1 MPSLEAFAGQSS
13 NKVVF
18 TAEDTAGL
26 IGVSDTAFARTTKAV
41 TLSPTKISPGGALTV
56 TVAGFT
62 ADSGEVSAYNAEF
75 TVTMGTTN
83 GGSDITLTGTSVFPI
98 GADGSGTGTV
108 TVPPK
113 ATLLLLI
120 VIALLVFIIYTT
132 TRSDPS
138 EIEKRD
144 SIRDLDKAILRQ
156 ETTLNDLSKDI
167 QSFQDPL
174 DKLKRYLSGGTLAGK
189 FGEWSLEAIMQDIFH
204 SNQFEKNAEVIKGSG
219 KRVEF
224 VLKMPEGL
232 LLPIDAKFPSGLY
245 DNYLYAIN
253 QGDEKLV
260 KKSIDDIRRHVLKDA
275 IDIKEKYIQV
285 GITIDLGVMYIP
297 SEALMQLIDSIDN
310 LREEIFRDS
319 RVLIMG
325 PNSLAAYL
333 ISVHMGFRTLA
344 LNSRASET
352 MEEFGKLKKE
362 FEKFGS
368 STDDLLK
375 KADAMLKAVNEHAT
389 RERQMHK
396 AIKNMDQ
403 LDS

>member
-1 MPSLEAFAGQSS
+1 MNLW
-13 NKVVF
+13 
-18 TAEDTAGL
+18 
-26 IGVSDTAFARTTKAV
+26 IVS
-41 TLSPTKISPGGALTV
+41 
-56 TVAGFT
+56 
-62 ADSGEVSAYNAEF
+62 
-75 TVTMGTTN
+75 
-83 GGSDITLTGTSVFPI
+83 
-98 GADGSGTGTV
+98 
-108 TVPPK
+108 
-113 ATLLLLI
+113 TLLIIIILLI
-120 VIALLVFIIYTT
+120 VIIYLHTK
-132 TRSDPS
+132 SDPTRLQN
-138 EIEKRD
+138 EE
-144 SIRDLDKAILRQ
+144 SIKDIDKAIERQ
-156 ETTLNDLSKDI
+156 EGTLSVLTKDI

-174 DKLKRYLSGGTLAGK
+174 DKLRRYLSGGTLAGK

-204 SNQFEKNAEVIKGSG
+204 SNQYYKNAEVIKGSG

-245 DNYLYAIN
+245 DSYLLSLE
-253 QGDEKLV
+253 QSDERMI
-260 KKSIDDIRRHVLKDA
+260 KKSIDDIKRHVIKDA
-275 IDIKEKYIQV
+275 SDIQEKYIQS
-285 GITIDLGVMYIP
+285 GITIDLGIMYIP
-297 SEALMQLIDSIDN
+297 SESLMQLIDSIGN
-310 LREEIFRDS
+310 IRETIFRDS

-344 LNSRASET
+344 LNNRAGEI

-375 KADAMLKAVNEHAT
+375 KADAMIKAVNEHST
-389 RERQMHK
+389 RERQMSK

>member
-1 MPSLEAFAGQSS
+1 MNFWVICTLLIIIIIL
-13 NKVVF
+13 
-18 TAEDTAGL
+18 L
-26 IGVSDTAFARTTKAV
+26 IG
-41 TLSPTKISPGGALTV
+41 
-56 TVAGFT
+56 
-62 ADSGEVSAYNAEF
+62 
-75 TVTMGTTN
+75 
-83 GGSDITLTGTSVFPI
+83 
-98 GADGSGTGTV
+98 
-108 TVPPK
+108 
-113 ATLLLLI
+113 
-120 VIALLVFIIYTT
+120 IIYLHTK
-132 TRSDPS
+132 SDPS
-138 EIEKRD
+138 KLHNEE
-144 SIRDLDKAILRQ
+144 SIKDIDKAIERQ
-156 ETTLNDLSKDI
+156 EGTLSVLTKDI

-174 DKLKRYLSGGTLAGK
+174 DKLRRYLSGGTLAGK

-204 SNQFEKNAEVIKGSG
+204 SNQYYKNAEVIKGSG

-245 DNYLYAIN
+245 DSYLLSLE
-253 QGDEKLV
+253 QSDERMI
-260 KKSIDDIRRHVLKDA
+260 KKSIDDIKRHVIKDA
-275 IDIKEKYIQV
+275 SDIQEKYIQS
-285 GITIDLGVMYIP
+285 GITIDLGIMYIP
-297 SEALMQLIDSIDN
+297 SESLMQLIDSIGN
-310 LREEIFRDS
+310 IREAIFRDS

-344 LNSRASET
+344 LNNRAGEI

-375 KADAMLKAVNEHAT
+375 KADAMIKAVNEHST
-389 RERQMHK
+389 RERQMSK